1 MTQADQLLVN
11 YGLWIVFG
19 AVFLEQVGI
28 PFPAPLLML
37 AAGALAAA
45 GKFNLLGGMMMTL
58 VACLLAD
65 GIWFFLGRYRG
76 NHVLGFLCRM
86 SLEPDSCIR
95 RTQNVFS
102 KYGAK
107 GIVVAKFVPGF
118 STVAPPLAGMSGMRL
133 SSFLVADGAGSLLY
147 GICFFGLGFLFSNQ
161 IEQIN
166 SAISHI
172 GGSALALI
180 LGLAAL
186 YIGFKYWHRQR
197 LLRELRIARITVPE
211 LREKQSAGEDLVIL
225 DLRST
230 LEFESDR
237 SVILG
242 AMRLSVDEVDHRH
255 HEIPRD
261 RDVILYC
268 SCPNEIT
275 SARVALLLRRKGITR
290 VRPLLGGIQAWRA
303 GNHPVAVLAEAPR
316 VR

>member
-180 LGLAAL
+180 LGNDVPFTLSSPGLPGVTIDYPNFSAAAAEV
-186 YIGFKYWHRQR
+186 GP
-197 LLRELRIARITVPE
+197 ARIWGGLHFRNSCVV
-211 LREKQSAGEDLVIL
+211 G
-225 DLRST
+225 
-230 LEFESDR
+230 
-237 SVILG
+237 G
-242 AMRLSVDEVDHRH
+242 AMGVQIGDQ
-255 HEIPRD
+255 
-261 RDVILYC
+261 
-268 SCPNEIT
+268 
-275 SARVALLLRRKGITR
+275 AVANFL
-290 VRPLLGGIQAWRA
+290 RPL
-303 GNHPVAVLAEAPR
+303 E
-316 VR
+316 

>member
-1 MTQADQLLVN
+1 MEQAGQLLVN
-11 YGLWIVFG
+11 YGLWIIFG
-19 AVFLEQVGI
+19 AVFREQLGI

-37 AAGALAAA
+37 GAGALAAA
-45 GKFNLLGGMMMTL
+45 GKFNLPGGMMVTL
-58 VACLLAD
+58 LACLLAD
-65 GIWFFLGRYRG
+65 GIWFYLGRYRG
-76 NHVLGFLCRM
+76 HHVLGFLCRM

-118 STVAPPLAGMSGMRL
+118 STMAPPLAGMSGIGL
-133 SSFLVADGAGSLLY
+133 GSFLVADGLGSLLY
-147 GICFFGLGFLFSNQ
+147 GVCFFGLGFLFSNQ
-161 IEQIN
+161 IERID
-166 SAISHI
+166 SALSQI
-172 GGSALALI
+172 GGSALLLI
-180 LGLAAL
+180 LVLAAL
-186 YIGFKYWHRQR
+186 YISFKYWHRQR

-211 LREKQSAGEDLVIL
+211 LRQKQTAGEALVIV
-225 DLRST
+225 DLRSN

-242 AMRLSVDEVDHRH
+242 AVRLGVDEVDHRH

-268 SCPNEIT
+268 SCPNEVT

-290 VRPLLGGIQAWRA
+290 VRPLLGGIDAWRA
-303 GNHPVAVLAEAPR
+303 EAYPLEVLEK
-316 VR
+316 